1 VRDDERGDRAFAS
14 EDFLEVPQV
23 PVHVGVLW
31 PSAREARECGRG
43 DIRLAFDR
51 TSGFICNVAFDET
64 RVDYTLRYDN
74 ALHFSP
80 FFQAFEDELARRLL
94 ERYDLRK
101 KDVVEIGAGAGR
113 FLGRLCELGDNR
125 GTGYDPSHDPASADA
140 RVGER
145 VRVVRDYYSER
156 YADRPADLICC
167 RHVLEHI
174 PEPRRLLRTLRR
186 TLEGHPEAVVYFEVP
201 NSYLILRDLSIWD
214 IIYEHCGYFVPES
227 LGTMFEACGFEI
239 LDLHATYEGQ
249 FVGIEARPGAT
260 PQGPGEPCDTS
271 ILAPAVA
278 DFARRFQAKRA
289 EWQQRL
295 GELRRA
301 GRRSVVWGGGAKA
314 VSFLNL
320 LEIGDQ
326 IEYVVDI
333 NPGKQGSY
341 LAGSGQAIVAP
352 QFLREYRPEV
362 VIVMNRVYQRE
373 IEQQLSG
380 LSPSTRVLC
389 V

>member
-1 VRDDERGDRAFAS
+1 MRDEERERQAS
-14 EDFLEVPQV
+14 RPDVFLEISQV

-31 PSAREARECGRG
+31 PTAREARDCGRG
-43 DIRLAFDR
+43 DIRLAIDH
-51 TSGFICNVAFDET
+51 TTGFICNVAFDES

-74 ALHFSP
+74 ALHFSAY
-80 FFQAFEDELARRLL
+80 FQAFEDDLARRLL

-101 KDVVEIGAGAGR
+101 KDVVEIGAGGGR

-125 GTGYDPSHDPASADA
+125 GTGYDPSHDPAHADA

-145 VRVVRDYYSER
+145 IRVVRDYYSER
-156 YADRPADLICC
+156 YADRPADFICC

-174 PEPRRLLRTLRR
+174 PEPERLLRTLRR
-186 TLEGHPEAVVYFEVP
+186 TLEGHPETVLYFEVP
-201 NSYLILRDLSIWD
+201 NSYSILRDLLVWD

-249 FVGIEARPGAT
+249 FVGIEARPSAMPKGRAV
-260 PQGPGEPCDTS
+260 PRDTS
-271 ILAPAVA
+271 ALAATVS
-278 DFARRFQAKRA
+278 DFSRRFQERRA
-289 EWQQRL
+289 QWQERL
-295 GELRRA
+295 GALRRA
-301 GRRSVVWGGGAKA
+301 GHRSVVWGGGAKA

-326 IEYVVDI
+326 IEYVVDV

-341 LAGSGQAIVAP
+341 LAGTGQQIVAP
-352 QFLREYRPEV
+352 QFLRDYEPEV
-362 VIVMNRVYQRE
+362 VIVMNPVYRRE
-373 IEQQLSG
+373 IEEQLSRI
-380 LSPSTRVLC
+380 SPSARVLC
-389 V
+389 A